1 MPGVAEVLKR
11 TPVRLRFSY
20 RVPGREMTGPTKAL
34 VWTLYALIFPIS
46 LPLLALV
53 YGVGRRTYVH
63 ADNDEAMAVQWARAN
78 DDDEHMWLL
87 VTDHDM
93 RLVKRATITAWQGQA
108 EVTHRGWGAGVRL
121 PFEDGSSV
129 VVPVKAFEEVR

>member
-1 MPGVAEVLKR
+1 MPGVAEVLQR

-20 RVPGREMTGPTKAL
+20 RVPGREMTGPTKAA
-34 VWTLYALIFPIS
+34 VWTAYALIFPIS

-63 ADNDEAMAVQWARAN
+63 AEDDDSMAVRWAREN
-78 DDDEHMWLL
+78 DDEHMWLL

-93 RLVKRATITAWQGQA
+93 RLVKRVNVTAWQGKA
-108 EVTHRGWGAGVRL
+108 EVTRRGWGAGVRL

-129 VVPVKAFEEVR
+129 VVPVRAFEELP